1 MTSDQWLIVRKLF
14 IDDDADQD
22 GQTEYNNA
30 EDGD

>member
-14 IDDDADQD
+14 IDDAADQN
-22 GQTEYNNA
+22 GQTEDNTA